1 MKVKDEKTHQSFEYK
16 WASIKQ
22 TPHSFEWTPVI
33 QQDATYDHVRCH
45 DVQPG
50 GNLPAFLANLDNSP
64 GTKALILINTENSCI
79 IDSSLLPEDHV
90 SVLPVLTIAKKSGNT
105 LTHLIKENEPGTV
118 KVKVHCFPASTQSI
132 ESASA
137 ETEEAP
143 KLSNESMKPEITP
156 EMKPYKK
163 VDQADI
169 TEQKA
174 SIESANV
181 ETEKA
186 PKLSK
191 ESMKPQIAPEMKPY
205 KKPDQADI
213 TKQKASYQQKDSS
226 KYINI

>member
-1 MKVKDEKTHQSFEYK
+1 MSYALVHLSCHVLFVTVTGLQVKVKDEETHQSFEYK

-50 GNLPAFLANLDNSP
+50 DNLPAFLANLDSSP
-64 GTKALILINTENSCI
+64 GTKALILINTENSCV

-90 SVLPVLTIAKKSGNT
+90 SVLPVLTIAKKSGT
-105 LTHLIKENEPGTV
+105 ILTHLLEENEPGTV

-137 ETEEAP
+137 ENEEAP
-143 KLSNESMKPEITP
+143 KLSNES
-156 EMKPYKK
+156 
-163 VDQADI
+163 V
-169 TEQKA
+169 
-174 SIESANV
+174 
-181 ETEKA
+181 
-186 PKLSK
+186 
-191 ESMKPQIAPEMKPY
+191 KPQIAPEMKPY

-213 TKQKASYQQKDSS
+213 TKQKASYQQKDPS
-226 KYINI
+226 KGIKYLR